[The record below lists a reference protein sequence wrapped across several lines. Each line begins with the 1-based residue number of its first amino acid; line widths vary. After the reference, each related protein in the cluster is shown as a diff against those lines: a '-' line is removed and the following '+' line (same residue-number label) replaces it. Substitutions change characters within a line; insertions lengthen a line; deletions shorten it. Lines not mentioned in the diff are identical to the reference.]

1 MLDIQFLHVEV
12 IFIYASTDSKPNV
25 HVQDDSLQWKEVE
38 YGIHADLKFKCVD
51 LCLWTKIYKNLNAI
65 SNHFYI

>member
-1 MLDIQFLHVEV
+1 MAVFSANEIRT
-12 IFIYASTDSKPNV
+12 FIYASTDSKPNV

-51 LCLWTKIYKNLNAI
+51 LCL
-65 SNHFYI
+65 

>member
-1 MLDIQFLHVEV
+1 MLVSSKYLLILVINFFYENVNVEV

-25 HVQDDSLQWKEVE
+25 RVQDDSLQWKEVE

-51 LCLWTKIYKNLNAI
+51 LCL
-65 SNHFYI
+65 